1 MCRETLSSVFTTSLC
16 GAKVWED
23 CPRAKGMIKSHNGNY
38 RSRGSGLLFS
48 HHCIY
53 MQIFFIL
60 ISHDN
65 IACVASVSS
74 RVMVRKLE
82 REQKKKC
89 VEGGWGGYSSTT
101 IPFFFCSRPNFS
113 WRTRAE
119 TLATQANR
127 LLTQAND
134 TVPVCIER
142 KDNTRRG
149 GPSPLPLKRNRG
161 DPVSGH
167 AVAVHSIPSF
177 QTGTGSRLPCFPF
190 PTDST

>member
-1 MCRETLSSVFTTSLC
+1 MRGLFQ
-16 GAKVWED
+16 G
-23 CPRAKGMIKSHNGNY
+23 NGND

-48 HHCIY
+48 HHCIH

-74 RVMVRKLE
+74 RVMARKLE
-82 REQKKKC
+82 REQKKNAWKG
-89 VEGGWGGYSSTT
+89 EGEVTPPPSFL
-101 IPFFFCSRPNFS
+101 FFFWSRPNFS

-134 TVPVCIER
+134 TVLVCIER
-142 KDNTRRG
+142 KDNARGG

-177 QTGTGSRLPCFPF
+177 QARTGSSL
-190 PTDST
+190 